1 MKAPPTTGS
10 VQGML
15 LATTLVW
22 GLNLP
27 VLKWLTGHFDAVLLS
42 GLRMMAA
49 MLALAILLPWRAA
62 IARLQP
68 AQWRELLLCAMLM
81 VYLNQW
87 LFAEGMRRSTA
98 TNGALIAA
106 LHPLISV
113 LLASLLLRERLGA
126 RRLLGVLLGLAGVAL
141 AVLNRPAAQLA
152 GSGAGD
158 LMVFGGV
165 LLFGIG
171 AVVAQRLLREVDA
184 VVVSVTIHAVGAV
197 CLLAHAAV
205 AAAVTGQRPHAVE
218 AGWLWLAVLLSG
230 VVSTGFGNLMWNR
243 AIAAIGMA
251 RASLWLYW
259 VPIFGIATAVT
270 FLGEPFTGW
279 HLAGL
284 VLVLAGTHLGSG
296 RPVP

>member
-1 MKAPPTTGS
+1 
-10 VQGML
+10 ML
-15 LATTLVW
+15 LTTLVW

-42 GLRMMAA
+42 GLRMLAA

-62 IARLQP
+62 LARLKP
-68 AQWRELLLCAMLM
+68 SQWRQLLLCAMLM

-87 LFAEGMRRSTA
+87 LFAEGMQRSTA
-98 TNGALIAA
+98 TNGALITA

-113 LLASLLLRERLGA
+113 LLAWLLLRERLGG

-158 LMVFGGV
+158 MMVFGGV

-171 AVVAQRLLREVDA
+171 AVIAQRLLRELDA
-184 VVVSVTIHAVGAV
+184 VVVSVTIHAVGAA
-197 CLLAHAAV
+197 CLLAHAGV
-205 AAAVTGQRPHAVE
+205 AAAVTGQRPQAVE

-270 FLGEPFTGW
+270 FLGEPLTGW
-279 HLAGL
+279 HVTGLA
-284 VLVLAGTHLGSG
+284 LVLAGTHLGSG
-296 RPVP
+296 RAR